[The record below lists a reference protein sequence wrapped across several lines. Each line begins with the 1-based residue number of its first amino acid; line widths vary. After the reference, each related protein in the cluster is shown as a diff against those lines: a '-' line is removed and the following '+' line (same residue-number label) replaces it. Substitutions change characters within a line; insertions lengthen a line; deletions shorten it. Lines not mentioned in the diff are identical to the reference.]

1 MPPKKAAGSPR
12 FDSGFVAFPMAIEVF
27 HGASIPRELSSAAM
41 EFLWA
46 KWKTLSATNDLTLQ
60 RLTEESNHALRDNS
74 SFMMSV
80 GQDPVH
86 MDFVHMYV
94 GQSIQQAL
102 GYNPTGQM
110 LSASDSPVAHDL
122 LELYRHSAKH
132 LVPSFV
138 RTTGPRFRSGEI
150 WQGLTLPIKLADG
163 IVILVCYSEQISHHR
178 EVYEYLFQSSPE
190 AMLVASPISNDVGD
204 AVDGWV
210 VMVNDAARRLLNFAD
225 GIGSLRV
232 RHLAQLTDLDFSFKL
247 HPPVR
252 PGTSVRTVQ
261 GQQFEVEIVRFVN
274 VFALLMRPPG
284 THRPQ
289 VLASAPQLAPA

>member
-1 MPPKKAAGSPR
+1 
-12 FDSGFVAFPMAIEVF
+12 MAIEVF

-80 GQDPVH
+80 GN
-86 MDFVHMYV
+86 DFVHMYV
-94 GQSIQQAL
+94 GHNVQQAL
-102 GYNPTGQM
+102 GYNPTGKM
-110 LSASDSPVAHDL
+110 LSDSDSPVAQDL
-122 LELYRHSAKH
+122 LELYRHAAKH
-132 LVPSFV
+132 LLPSFV

-163 IVILVCYSEQISHHR
+163 VVILVCYSEQVSHHR

-190 AMLVASPISNDVGD
+190 AMLVASPIANDVGD

-210 VMVNDAARRLLNFAD
+210 VMVNDAARRLLDFTD
-225 GIGSLRV
+225 GIGSLRIK
-232 RHLAQLTDLDFSFKL
+232 HLPQLSDLDFSFKL

-252 PGTSVRTVQ
+252 PGTSVRTVE
-261 GQQFEVEIVRFVN
+261 GPGFEVEIIRFIN
-274 VFALLMRPPG
+274 AFALVMRPPG
-284 THRPQ
+284 SRRVAT
-289 VLASAPQLAPA
+289 LAAAPELAPA

>member
-1 MPPKKAAGSPR
+1 
-12 FDSGFVAFPMAIEVF
+12 MAIEVF

-60 RLTEESNHALRDNS
+60 RLTEESSHPLRDNS

-80 GQDPVH
+80 GHDPAKL
-86 MDFVHMYV
+86 DFVHMYV
-94 GQSIQQAL
+94 GQAIQQAL

-110 LSASDSPVAHDL
+110 LSASDSPVSRDL

-150 WQGLTLPIKLADG
+150 WQGLTLPIKIADG
-163 IVILVCYSEQISHHR
+163 VVILVCYTEQVSHHR
-178 EVYEYLFQSSPE
+178 EVYEYLFQNAPE
-190 AMLVASPISNDVGD
+190 AMLVASPIANDVGD

-210 VMVNDAARRLLNFAD
+210 VMVNDAARRLLNFTD
-225 GIGSLRV
+225 GLGSLRIK
-232 RHLAQLTDLDFSFKL
+232 HLAQLHDLDLSFKL
-247 HPPVR
+247 HPPAR
-252 PGTSVRTVQ
+252 PGTSVLTVE
-261 GQQFEVEIVRFVN
+261 GPQFDVEIIRFIN
-274 VFALLMRPPG
+274 VFALLMRPKG
-284 THRPQ
+284 THHP
-289 VLASAPQLAPA
+289 VTLATAPQLVPA

>member
-1 MPPKKAAGSPR
+1 
-12 FDSGFVAFPMAIEVF
+12 MAIEVL

-46 KWKTLSATNDLTLQ
+46 KWKTLNATNDLTLQ
-60 RLTEESNHALRDNS
+60 RLTEESSHALRDNS

-80 GQDPVH
+80 GEDPAH

-94 GQSIQQAL
+94 GHAIQHAL
-102 GYNPTGQM
+102 GYNPTGTM
-110 LSASDSPVAHDL
+110 LSASDSPVSRDL
-122 LELYRHSAKH
+122 LELYRHAAKH

-163 IVILVCYSEQISHHR
+163 VVILVCYSEQISHHR

-190 AMLVASPISNDVGD
+190 AMLVASPIANDVGD

-210 VMVNDAARRLLNFAD
+210 VMVNDAARRLLNFTD

-232 RHLAQLTDLDFSFKL
+232 RHLAQLHDLDLSFKL

-252 PGTSVRTVQ
+252 PGTSVRIVE
-261 GQQFEVEIVRFVN
+261 GPQFDVEIVRFIN
-274 VFALLMRPPG
+274 VFALLMRPQG
-284 THRPQ
+284 THRAHE
-289 VLASAPQLAPA
+289 LASAPQLAPA

>member
-1 MPPKKAAGSPR
+1 
-12 FDSGFVAFPMAIEVF
+12 MAIEVF

-74 SFMMSV
+74 TFMMSV
-80 GQDPVH
+80 GQNSENL
-86 MDFVHMYV
+86 DFVHMYV
-94 GQSIQQAL
+94 GSAIQQAL

-110 LSASDSPVAHDL
+110 LSANDSPVSRDL
-122 LELYRHSAKH
+122 LELYRHTAKH

-138 RTTGPRFRSGEI
+138 RTTGSRFRSGEI

-163 IVILVCYSEQISHHR
+163 VVILVCYSEQVSHHR
-178 EVYEYLFQSSPE
+178 EVYEYLFQNSPE
-190 AMLVASPISNDVGD
+190 AMLVASPIANDVGD

-210 VMVNDAARRLLNFAD
+210 VMVNDAGRRLLDFTD

-232 RHLAQLTDLDFSFKL
+232 KHLPELAGLDLSFKL

-252 PGTSVRTVQ
+252 PGTSVRTVE
-261 GQQFEVEIVRFVN
+261 GPEFDVEIIRFIN
-274 VFALLMRPPG
+274 VFAIIMRPHG
-284 THRPQ
+284 TARGAQ
-289 VLASAPQLAPA
+289 ATAAPALVPA

>member
-1 MPPKKAAGSPR
+1 
-12 FDSGFVAFPMAIEVF
+12 MAIEVF

-60 RLTEESNHALRDNS
+60 RLTEESTHTLRDNS

-80 GQDPVH
+80 GQDPANL
-86 MDFVHMYV
+86 DFVHMYV
-94 GQSIQQAL
+94 GQNIQQAL
-102 GYNPTGQM
+102 GYNPTGQL
-110 LSASDSPVAHDL
+110 LSASDTTVARDL
-122 LELYRHSAKH
+122 LELYRHAAKH
-132 LVPSFV
+132 LLPSFV

-163 IVILVCYSEQISHHR
+163 VVILVCYSEQVSHQR

-210 VMVNDAARRLLNFAD
+210 VMINDAARRLLAFDD
-225 GIGSLRV
+225 GVGSLRV
-232 RHLAQLTDLDFSFKL
+232 KHLPQFANLDMSFKL

-252 PGTSVRTVQ
+252 PGTSVRTAASAN
-261 GQQFEVEIVRFVN
+261 FDIEIIRFAN
-274 VFALLMRPPG
+274 VFAILMRPRG
-284 THRPQ
+284 TKRVMP
-289 VLASAPQLAPA
+289 AAAPELAPA

>member
-1 MPPKKAAGSPR
+1 
-12 FDSGFVAFPMAIEVF
+12 MAIEVF

-74 SFMMSV
+74 TFMMSV
-80 GQDPVH
+80 GN
-86 MDFVHMYV
+86 DFVHMYV
-94 GQSIQQAL
+94 GQNVQQAL

-110 LSASDSPVAHDL
+110 LSASESPVARDL
-122 LELYRHSAKH
+122 LELYRHAAKH
-132 LVPSFV
+132 LLPSFV

-163 IVILVCYSEQISHHR
+163 VVILVCYSEQVSHHR
-178 EVYEYLFQSSPE
+178 EVYEFLFQNSPE
-190 AMLVASPISNDVGD
+190 AMLVASPIANDVGD

-210 VMVNDAARRLLNFAD
+210 VMVNDAARRLLDFTD
-225 GIGSLRV
+225 GIGSLRIK
-232 RHLAQLTDLDFSFKL
+232 HLPQLSDLDFSFKL

-252 PGTSVRTVQ
+252 PGTSVRTVA
-261 GQQFEVEIVRFVN
+261 GPAFDVEIIRFIN
-274 VFALLMRPPG
+274 VFALVMRPQG
-284 THRPQ
+284 TRRGATP
-289 VLASAPQLAPA
+289 AAPELAPA